1 MTPITVPPLEPD
13 YSTYH
18 HTTPIELQIPLPP
31 SRASSIYGDTE
42 EPVEVSKVNGSVHA
56 ENGTREQGLP
66 EYDRGLDDENN
77 FMDAPMESHTDM
89 ANMPSVSLDD
99 LGMLF
104 ELEQYVSRHA
114 QSVRSDLDELFRSV
128 TVSRRL
134 IHTSSL
140 AYSNLINHFRN
151 NDHGGFAGAYQASEE
166 VVDDCA
172 QAGLPPQAQSVH
184 GRGNKWE
191 TLDLEGQSRSWIQK
205 LPAANQEDIFEFL
218 LRIRT
223 DRNFLSDCVFRLSLS
238 DLHALTSSYQFSGS
252 GDSVLQNYIR
262 GQSRNHGKDHVAGKL
277 TPGIET
283 LREFHKKDVMFTLL
297 HGVFDDSAKQGSQEY
312 LLRTDVWSNVCAR
325 LLSAG
330 KQGSEDFVVTMLDA
344 FSRFQ
349 EWKLKP
355 KMEMYLMRLLSEGA
369 FLLDPPPPAD
379 FKQPIEIQNAQA
391 VVAISNFFDK
401 ALQELFQLLAD
412 GQPQIGV
419 PDSALD
425 FAHAI
430 LGQIQ
435 DPKIRLQARMS
446 IATRWYFSSFISN
459 IIVHPEVGLCCFAMA
474 PAMLT
479 VFFSFLIKS
488 QGIMMTH
495 HIGDSA
501 RQKIFKELS
510 IRLQKQ
516 VADVTSPW

>member
-1 MTPITVPPLEPD
+1 MTPITVPPPDPD

-18 HTTPIELQIPLPP
+18 HTIPIELQIPLPP
-31 SRASSIYGDTE
+31 SRTSSIYGDAE
-42 EPVEVSKVNGSVHA
+42 ERVEPSKVNGPVLA

-66 EYDRGLDDENN
+66 EYDRGLDDEMN
-77 FMDAPMESHTDM
+77 FMDAPMGSHVDM
-89 ANMPSVSLDD
+89 ANVPSVSWDD
-99 LGMLF
+99 LGRLF

-114 QSVRSDLDELFRSV
+114 QSVRSDLNELFRSA
-128 TVSRRL
+128 TMSRRL

-140 AYSNLINHFRN
+140 AYGHLINHFRN
-151 NDHGGFAGAYQASEE
+151 NDHGGFAGAYQACEE
-166 VVDDCA
+166 VVDECP
-172 QAGLPPQAQSVH
+172 QAGLPPQAQSVY
-184 GRGNKWE
+184 GGGNKWE
-191 TLDLEGQSRSWIQK
+191 TQDLEGQSRSWIQK
-205 LPAANQEDIFEFL
+205 LPAANQDDIFEFL

-223 DRNFLSDCVFRLSLS
+223 DRTFLSGCISSLSSS

-262 GQSRNHGKDHVAGKL
+262 SQSRNHGKDHTAGKL
-277 TPGIET
+277 TPGVEA
-283 LREFHKKDVMFTLL
+283 LREFHKKDVMFALL
-297 HGVFDDSAKQGSQEY
+297 HGVFDDSAKHGSQEY
-312 LLRTDVWSNVCAR
+312 LLRTDVWSRACAR

-355 KMEMYLMRLLSEGA
+355 KMEMYLIKLLSEGA

-412 GQPQIGV
+412 GQPQICV

-425 FAHAI
+425 FAHAV
-430 LGQIQ
+430 LSHIQ
-435 DPKIRLQARMS
+435 DPKIRLQSRMS

-459 IIVHPEVGLCCFAMA
+459 IIVHPEVGLY
-474 PAMLT
+474 
-479 VFFSFLIKS
+479 
-488 QGIMMTH
+488 
-495 HIGDSA
+495 
-501 RQKIFKELS
+501 
-510 IRLQKQ
+510 
-516 VADVTSPW
+516 

>member
-1 MTPITVPPLEPD
+1 MPPLELD
-13 YSTYH
+13 YPTYH
-18 HTTPIELQIPLPP
+18 HTTPIELEIPLPP
-31 SRASSIYGDTE
+31 SRASSTFGDAE
-42 EPVEVSKVNGSVHA
+42 EQVETSKVNGPVLT
-56 ENGTREQGLP
+56 ENGTGEQGLP
-66 EYDRGLDDENN
+66 ESEYDRGLDDEMN
-77 FMDAPMESHTDM
+77 FMDAPMDFRTDM
-89 ANMPSVSLDD
+89 ANTSSVSLDD
-99 LGMLF
+99 LGRLF
-104 ELEQYVSRHA
+104 ELEQYASRHA
-114 QSVRSDLDELFRSV
+114 QSVRSGLDELFRSA
-128 TVSRRL
+128 TMSRRL

-140 AYSNLINHFRN
+140 AYCNLINHFRN
-151 NDHGGFAGAYQASEE
+151 NDHGGFAGAYQACEE

-172 QAGLPPQAQSVH
+172 QASLHPQALSEF
-184 GRGNKWE
+184 GGGDKWE
-191 TLDLEGQSRSWIQK
+191 IQDLEGESRSWIQN
-205 LPAANQEDIFEFL
+205 LPTANQEDIFEFISM
-218 LRIRT
+218 IRT
-223 DRNFLSDCVFRLSLS
+223 DRIFLSDCISRLSS
-238 DLHALTSSYQFSGS
+238 SELHALTSSYQFSGS

-262 GQSRNHGKDHVAGKL
+262 TQSRNHGKGRAAGKL

-283 LREFHKKDVMFTLL
+283 LREFYKKDVLFALL

-312 LLRTDVWSNVCAR
+312 LLRTDVWSKACAR
-325 LLSAG
+325 LLTAS
-330 KQGSEDFVVTMLDA
+330 KQGSEDFVVIMLDA

-355 KMEMYLMRLLSEGA
+355 QMEMYLMKLLSEGA

-430 LGQIQ
+430 LSQIQ

-459 IIVHPEVGLCCFAMA
+459 IIIHPEVGLY
-474 PAMLT
+474 
-479 VFFSFLIKS
+479 
-488 QGIMMTH
+488 
-495 HIGDSA
+495 
-501 RQKIFKELS
+501 
-510 IRLQKQ
+510 
-516 VADVTSPW
+516 